1 MGHLAW
7 GGDTSGNVGR
17 TPTPPARDKR
27 ESGGE
32 ERLRAGAADEQRD
45 LGNSAHGGGGAAAL
59 RRGGDAG
66 EAWWES
72 VCERYNNDGVGLAAS
87 PIVQARRAA
96 STGASATIGGPASDR
111 CRDAATPVLGR
122 RARAA
127 GGNEFS
133 NTNCRIGDVA
143 VDVVV
148 GGYSAASTPQAPVRS
163 RPKSATRSPEKA
175 PRPSWG
181 YPSPVPSS
189 APSPSQPSRAGST
202 PAKLSRARFD
212 DMQVAPAFGSDS
224 RRESRFAMEYGRGS
238 IPCHIDHG
246 TCSNRL
252 SWEISVDEM
261 AMRRGALLALCA
273 DGLRETRH
281 PHATVARLAFAD
293 LVALQS
299 EDRLEDEDLRRVM
312 AGLRLALMVEVPGNG
327 GSRCAAG
334 TTAASVFERALIAL
348 GQVVAAEG
356 PRIVPHLHLVLPPI
370 GKKMFLKAHREAV
383 QESLRT
389 LEHHGGPEAVK
400 VMRRRG
406 VLAGAS

>member
-1 MGHLAW
+1 MGHLSW

-17 TPTPPARDKR
+17 
-27 ESGGE
+27 ESGGAD
-32 ERLRAGAADEQRD
+32 RLRAGVSDEQRD
-45 LGNSAHGGGGAAAL
+45 LGNSPHVGGGAAAL

-96 STGASATIGGPASDR
+96 STGASATTGGPASDR

-127 GGNEFS
+127 GGNDLS
-133 NTNCRIGDVA
+133 DTNCRIGDVV
-143 VDVVV
+143 VDVVA
-148 GGYSAASTPQAPVRS
+148 GYSAASTPQAPARS

-181 YPSPVPSS
+181 YPSAMPSS

-212 DMQVAPAFGSDS
+212 DMQVAPAFGNDS
-224 RRESRFAMEYGRGS
+224 RRESRFAMEYGRGTM
-238 IPCHIDHG
+238 PCHIDHG

-327 GSRCAAG
+327 GSRCPAG

-348 GQVVAAEG
+348 GQVAAAEG